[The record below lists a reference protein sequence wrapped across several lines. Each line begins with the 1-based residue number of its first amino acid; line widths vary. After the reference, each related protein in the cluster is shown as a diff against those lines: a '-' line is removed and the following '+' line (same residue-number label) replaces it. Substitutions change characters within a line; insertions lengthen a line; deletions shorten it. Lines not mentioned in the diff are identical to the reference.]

1 MDHSEATNV
10 NSNLPS
16 HLRML
21 TTEEAAAILR
31 KTPNC
36 LRIWNMNQS
45 GPIKAVQTAR
55 GSRLL
60 WRLSDIEQFL
70 DGGAQ

>member
-1 MDHSEATNV
+1 MENQTTNQPV
-10 NSNLPS
+10 TNLPS

-36 LRIWNMNQS
+36 LRIWHMNQS

-60 WRLSDIEQFL
+60 WRLSDIERFL
-70 DGGAQ
+70 EGGLQ